1 MAQVNNIKDLY
12 ENEDLSLREISR
24 QTGHSFKTVQK
35 YAYQLDWSEDNL
47 PDTEPTSYP
56 VLGDFIPVIDEW
68 LEADRKIPRK
78 QRHTVWRIFCR
89 LRDEHGF
96 GGSYSSVK
104 VRPQKAV
111 RDEFQEQWL
120 FASGAYAGQW
130 ASRFRKASLL
140 RWCRA
145 GAGRLCTNHFLP
157 EFQQRVHPNF
167 PLSEPGMPAYRYE
180 TYL

>member
-1 MAQVNNIKDLY
+1 MLRMAQVNNIKDLY

-104 VRPQKAV
+104 KYVRK
-111 RDEFQEQWL
+111 
-120 FASGAYAGQW
+120 SG
-130 ASRFRKASLL
+130 L
-140 RWCRA
+140 
-145 GAGRLCTNHFLP
+145 
-157 EFQQRVHPNF
+157 
-167 PLSEPGMPAYRYE
+167 
-180 TYL
+180 